1 MSLLTKFTFI
11 YLAIISVVLG
21 VAGLIIYNQFQE
33 LVVRE
38 TDYTLYHDLQ
48 IVKESIRQGKP
59 IEALNNERVHIT
71 PLPNHG
77 RTEEIRAYSD
87 TLIVHY
93 FTKKL
98 EPFRKVTA
106 LSPIGDQ
113 LYRIEITEIFIEEED
128 MKRAVA
134 DMLRKLFF
142 ALSGA
147 ILLFSFVFSRQLL
160 KPFRLILEQMERFTV
175 GTNAPLELPRTN
187 TREFR
192 QLKAFV
198 RQMADRA
205 RREYRALKE
214 FVEHTSHEMQTP
226 VAIAQGKME
235 LLLQD
240 PELKPRQAEL
250 VASAKNALARLSRL
264 GKGLALLTKIE
275 HGEYTLSEQVD
286 VAAALHRLLPD
297 FEELAQMKNIEFL
310 ADIEDDCKT
319 VRGNAT
325 LLEILLTNLLKNAI
339 QHNDEG
345 GRIEVRLRQCRLL
358 IRNTGKAPDHPPE
371 VLFQRFAKGNSSQ
384 SNLGLGLAIARK
396 ICDASGYHIRY
407 RYEAPWHEVEV
418 VFAPPAPET

>member
-1 MSLLTKFTFI
+1 MSLLTKFTLI
-11 YLAIISVVLG
+11 YLAIISLVLG
-21 VAGLIIYNQFQE
+21 VAGLVIYSQFQD

-77 RTEEIRAYSD
+77 RTEEVRSYSD

-134 DMLRKLFF
+134 EMLRKLFF

-147 ILLFSFVFSRQLL
+147 ILLFSFVFSRYLL
-160 KPFRLILEQMERFTV
+160 KPFRLILAQMERFTV
-175 GTNAPLELPRTN
+175 GANVPLELPETN

-192 QLKAFV
+192 QLKTFV
-198 RQMADRA
+198 MQMADRA

-275 HGEYTLSEQVD
+275 NGEYTLSEQVD
-286 VAAALHRLLPD
+286 VTTALRRLLPD

-310 ADIEDDCKT
+310 ADIEDDCKP
-319 VRGNAT
+319 VRGNPT

-339 QHNDEG
+339 QHNEEG
-345 GRIEVRLRQCRLL
+345 GRMEVRLRQCRLL
-358 IRNTGKAPDHPPE
+358 IRNTGKAPDQPPE
-371 VLFQRFAKGNSSQ
+371 AMFQRFTKGNSSQ

-396 ICDASGYHIRY
+396 ICDASGYRIQY
-407 RYEAPWHEVEV
+407 RYVAPWHEVEV
-418 VFAPPAPET
+418 VFSPPAT